1 MLSANRFAALSEEA
15 EEEEEEAPD
24 ADAERG
30 ARKRAPIIAKTNTPR
45 EGERDA
51 RRQRHRHGPAAPAG
65 CFVFVGIII
74 ASVIGGQVAGIVLR
88 TPKHRAHAA
97 EQEQQP
103 LPSLLPSP
111 HHLYTQFTPERRFV
125 ICTGKQ
131 QPLRR
136 GIWPQQALSG
146 AFYGRCYHCRCL
158 GHSQKFCPLRRCR
171 QCGGWGGRCTCCI
184 PG

>member
-1 MLSANRFAALSEEA
+1 MLSANRFAALSEADA
-15 EEEEEEAPD
+15 EEEEEGPD
-24 ADAERG
+24 AAAERG
-30 ARKRAPIIAKTNTPR
+30 ARKRAKTPL
-45 EGERDA
+45 EGDRDA
-51 RRQRHRHGPAAPAG
+51 RRRHRHGPAAPAG

-88 TPKHRAHAA
+88 TPKNRTRAA

-103 LPSLLPSP
+103 MPSLLPSP
-111 HHLYTQFTPERRFV
+111 HHLYTQFTPERRFF

-136 GIWPQQALSG
+136 GIWPQQALPG

-158 GHSQKFCPLRRCR
+158 GHSQRFCPLRRCR